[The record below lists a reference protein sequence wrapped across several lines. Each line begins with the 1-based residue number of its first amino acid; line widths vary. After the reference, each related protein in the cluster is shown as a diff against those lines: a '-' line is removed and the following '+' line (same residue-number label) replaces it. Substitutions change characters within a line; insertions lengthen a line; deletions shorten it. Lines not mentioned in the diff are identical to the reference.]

1 MNKLSLLFESSPW
14 LIGVGVLIGLAYA
27 AVLYFR
33 TKTPW
38 GKNINYVLAAFRFLM
53 VTQLTL
59 LLFGPLIR
67 QIKNSIESPTII
79 FAIDNSQ
86 SISEIEDSTS
96 RANLENSI
104 YSLRQE
110 FNNNGYITEL
120 RALQG
125 PIKNGDQLRFNENSS
140 NLNEMLK
147 GVQNDYESRNL
158 SRVLLFSDGLY
169 NLGNN
174 PAFHPYN
181 FQISTIGLGDTTQR
195 PDLNLNAL
203 LYNKIAYEGNK
214 FPMIAELFSYNLAGE
229 TITLQLEKNNTVLE
243 RKRIKI
249 NNQNQ
254 FDQIEFL
261 VEANES
267 GMQRYTLRALPINS
281 EFITSNNSKEAFID
295 IIDGKQK
302 ILLVAPAPH
311 PDIKAIKN
319 ALESN
324 ENYELVTFIAGIN
337 QYIEDKYDAIILHQI
352 PDKRRKY
359 QNILNKI
366 QKEHIPAFFIYG
378 NQSDINRFNA
388 LNGAVK
394 VQPISYQRDNVF
406 PVFNQEFG
414 KFLYETAH
422 IEVLN
427 EFSPVKVPFANYEV
441 LPHSEVMLYQ
451 KVGKVTTR
459 KPLLLIQRTDE
470 WSSAVLLGEGIWSW
484 RLQEYAKNQSH
495 KAFDEMISK
504 VIQFLSTKEDKR
516 RFKVYPIK
524 NEYLNSE
531 SVVFETEVYN
541 EIYEQTYGHKIALR
555 LTDDQNNSNGY
566 SYVTSDKNSKYRISG
581 LENGIYTYQASS
593 VINGQTETT
602 AGSFTVKDLQIET
615 TKLTADHNILKN
627 IALLNEG
634 KFYEKN
640 QLDQLKED
648 VLSQELVNKIY
659 SSEKYLA
666 IINMKWGFFILIFFV
681 SAEWFLRKYHGSY

>member
-67 QIKNSIESPTII
+67 QIKNSIEAPTII

-104 YSLRQE
+104 HSLRQE

-125 PIKNGDQLRFNENSS
+125 PIKNGDQLHFNENSS

-337 QYIEDKYDAIILHQI
+337 QYIEDKYDAIILHQV

-366 QKEHIPAFFIYG
+366 QKEQIPAFFIYG

-406 PVFNQEFG
+406 PVFNQAFG
-414 KFLYETAH
+414 KFLYETDH

-524 NEYLNSE
+524 NEYLNNE

-640 QLDQLKED
+640 QLDQMKED